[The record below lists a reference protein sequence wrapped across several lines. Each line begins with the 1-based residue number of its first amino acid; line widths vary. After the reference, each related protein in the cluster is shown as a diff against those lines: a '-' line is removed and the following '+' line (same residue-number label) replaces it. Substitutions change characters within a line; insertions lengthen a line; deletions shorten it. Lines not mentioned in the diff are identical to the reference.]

1 MPQSALQQEAPDVT
15 VFIAARHESI
25 RAALWQLLDGE
36 AGIEPL
42 AATADLT
49 DMVRLLGWLR
59 PAVVVV
65 EQSVLRSAGLDALA
79 TLVEVAPQAAF
90 IVVGM
95 HDDPGYVA
103 WARDAGAVD
112 YVCLDEAVDR
122 LGPSVIEAAA
132 PRAEPIVPPSNSMRL
147 RTDSSNP

>member
-1 MPQSALQQEAPDVT
+1 
-15 VFIAARHESI
+15 
-25 RAALWQLLDGE
+25 
-36 AGIEPL
+36 
-42 AATADLT
+42 
-49 DMVRLLGWLR
+49 MVRLLGWLR

-65 EQSVLRSAGLDALA
+65 EQSVLGIPGLDALA

-95 HDDPGYVA
+95 HDHPGYVA

-122 LGPSVIEAAA
+122 LGPSVVEAAEPRVPVDVARRTAGSRAITVVPA
-132 PRAEPIVPPSNSMRL
+132 PGPPQSP
-147 RTDSSNP
+147 DSSNP